1 MELQSSKGR
10 HGKHS
15 IKSIKAMFSLRF
27 IPLSIGG
34 ATAPSQQPA
43 AGSQPVHEEATGVL
57 SWAFSIPSK
66 A

>member
-10 HGKHS
+10 HRKHS
-15 IKSIKAMFSLRF
+15 IKSTKAMFGLRF
-27 IPLSIGG
+27 IPLSIEN
-34 ATAPSQQPA
+34 ATGPS
-43 AGSQPVHEEATGVL
+43 GSQPVHEEATGVL